1 MRTSGASGSEGWIML
16 IPIVALVVAAS
27 YSAGGPEALLTSL
40 DGTVRH
46 LFQSAAD
53 FVRNVL

>member
-1 MRTSGASGSEGWIML
+1 ML
-16 IPIVALVVAAS
+16 IPIVALVIAAS
-27 YSAGGPEALLTSL
+27 YSAGGPEALLMSL

-46 LFQSAAD
+46 LVQSAAD